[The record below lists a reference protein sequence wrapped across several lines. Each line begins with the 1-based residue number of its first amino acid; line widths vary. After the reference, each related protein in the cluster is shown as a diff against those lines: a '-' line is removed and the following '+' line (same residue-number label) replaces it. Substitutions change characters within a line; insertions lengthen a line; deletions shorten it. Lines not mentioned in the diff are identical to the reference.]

1 MVLEVN
7 WKNSMT
13 IAIFLWLIVPDE
25 AFIGLTIE
33 LKPER

>member
-7 WKNSMT
+7 WKNSMM
-13 IAIFLWLIVPDE
+13 IEIFLWLIVPDE

-33 LKPER
+33 PEAKR

>member
-13 IAIFLWLIVPDE
+13 MPILLWLIVPDE

-33 LKPER
+33 PEPKR